1 LIVYFFEARSHNPR
15 VLFLSIQLAALESKK
30 KAHAVKR
37 NEMTKLLAAAEEK
50 QQRENKLLAALQAE
64 LAGLTLQESNLE
76 VALGSVESLCRVR
89 EEKKRELEE
98 TRVERTALF
107 AKRSDLG
114 SKLTAAKASCDAAT
128 RDILHSKE
136 IQVEIEVE
144 KATNDGIEFEK
155 LVKGRA
161 EFEELSKVK
170 EDFSTLTNDFAQKND
185 NLFQGL
191 DDLNK
196 KLGSLQEGHSSVL
209 KELEE
214 KEAVLLDHTRILDEH
229 KVEFAKD
236 FEAELAL
243 IKQHTEDA
251 NLERERIEDI
261 HKHDEFERRVQ
272 VLQFGVELLELV
284 REEEKQYTVADDEF

>member
-1 LIVYFFEARSHNPR
+1 MNHAFSFCQN
-15 VLFLSIQLAALESKK
+15 QLAALESKK
-30 KAHAVKR
+30 KAHAVKQ
-37 NEMTKLLAAAEEK
+37 NEMTKLLATAEEK

-64 LAGLTLQESNLE
+64 LAGLTLQESDLE
-76 VALGSVESLCRVR
+76 IALGSVESLCRVR

-107 AKRSDLG
+107 AKSSDLG
-114 SKLTAAKASCDAAT
+114 SKLTTAKASCDAAT

-136 IQVEIEVE
+136 IQAEIEVE
-144 KATNDGIEFEK
+144 KATNDAIEFEK

-185 NLFQGL
+185 TLFQGL

-196 KLGSLQEGHSSVL
+196 KLGLLQEDQSNVL

-214 KEAVLLDHTRILDEH
+214 KKTVLLDHTRILDEH
-229 KVEFAKD
+229 KVEFTKD

-243 IKQHTEDA
+243 IKQHTEEA
-251 NLERERIEDI
+251 SFERERIEDI
-261 HKHDEFERRVQ
+261 HKHDEFERKVQ
-272 VLQFGVELLELV
+272 VLQIGVDLLELV
-284 REEEKQYTVADDEF
+284 RKEEKQYTVADDEF

>member
-1 LIVYFFEARSHNPR
+1 
-15 VLFLSIQLAALESKK
+15 
-30 KAHAVKR
+30 
-37 NEMTKLLAAAEEK
+37 MTKLLAAAEEK

-64 LAGLTLQESNLE
+64 LAGLTMQESDLE
-76 VALGSVESLCRVR
+76 MGLASVESLCRVR

-98 TRVERTALF
+98 TRVERTTLF
-107 AKRSDLG
+107 AKSSDLG
-114 SKLTAAKASCDAAT
+114 SKLTFAKASCDAAT
-128 RDILHSKE
+128 RDIVHSKE
-136 IQVEIEVE
+136 IQVEIGVE

-170 EDFSTLTNDFAQKND
+170 EDFSALITDFAQKND

-196 KLGSLQEGHSSVL
+196 KLGSLQEDKSSAL

-214 KEAVLLDHTRILDEH
+214 KEAILLDHSRILDEH
-229 KVEFAKD
+229 KIEFTKD

-243 IKQHTEDA
+243 IKQHTEEAD
-251 NLERERIEDI
+251 LERIIRA
-261 HKHDEFERRVQ
+261 
-272 VLQFGVELLELV
+272 
-284 REEEKQYTVADDEF
+284 T